1 MVTEYATTSSTVRMN
16 EADTQKLSREKEK
29 AHTRQDKR
37 HNLIGA
43 LGIAQRVQDAE
54 ERQMIKRF

>member
-1 MVTEYATTSSTVRMN
+1 MN
-16 EADTQKLSREKEK
+16 EADTQKLSREREK

-54 ERQMIKRF
+54 ERQMMKRF